1 VIVAVMRIGI
11 MRMPVPHRPMDMRV
25 RVRLGAIPREIMLML
40 VMRVMHMSVLV
51 RQGFMAVFMLVALG
65 QVQPDAGGHQ

>member
-1 VIVAVMRIGI
+1 
-11 MRMPVPHRPMDMRV
+11 MPVPHRPMDMRV

-51 RQGFMAVFMLVALG
+51 RQSFMAVFMLVALG

>member
-1 VIVAVMRIGI
+1 MRIGI

-51 RQGFMAVFMLVALG
+51 RQSFMAVFMLVALG